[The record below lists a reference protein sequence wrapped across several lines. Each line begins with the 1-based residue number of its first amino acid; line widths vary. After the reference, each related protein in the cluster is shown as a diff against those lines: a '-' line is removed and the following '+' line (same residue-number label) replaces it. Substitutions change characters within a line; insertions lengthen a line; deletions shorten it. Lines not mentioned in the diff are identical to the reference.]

1 MTDTIAY
8 IQQSLK
14 DLYPKNEI
22 LSFTRLIMEE
32 ICGIP
37 PHHLL
42 FGKGKE
48 LSDTEKLEIKEIIEQ
63 LKKYKPLQYILGKT
77 DFYGRTFRVGP
88 SVLIPRP
95 ETEELI
101 EQILNDLKAGNDLKS
116 EGDQKGEGSRPLT
129 ILDIGTGSGCI
140 AVTLAKEWPEA
151 DVIAT
156 DVSQEAL
163 ETARENA
170 RRLHAPVTFVR
181 TDILSL
187 EKAEAD
193 IPFSFDLIVSN
204 PPYVTEREK
213 AEMEPN
219 VLEYEPSLALFVS
232 NDDPLLFYR
241 AIARFGKKK
250 LKKGGRLYFE
260 INASY
265 GPETVG
271 LLEEEGYRQVRLL
284 RDLSDHD
291 RMIKANL

>member
-22 LSFTRLIMEE
+22 LSFTRQIMEE

-63 LKKYKPLQYILGKT
+63 LKKYKPLQYILGKA
-77 DFYGRTFRVGP
+77 DFYGRTFRVDP

-101 EQILNDLKAGNDLKS
+101 EQILNDLKS
-116 EGDQKGEGSRPLT
+116 ETDRPLT
-129 ILDIGTGSGCI
+129 LLDIGTGSGCI
-140 AVTLAKEWPEA
+140 AVTLAKEWTKA

-156 DVSQEAL
+156 DLSAEAL

-170 RRLHAPVTFVR
+170 RRLHAPVTFIR
-181 TDILSL
+181 TDMLSP

-213 AEMEPN
+213 ADMEPN
-219 VLEYEPSLALFVS
+219 VLDYEPSLALFVS

-265 GPETVG
+265 GPDTVR
-271 LLEEEGYRQVRLL
+271 LLEEEGYREVRLL
-284 RDLSDHD
+284 RDLSDKN

>member
-77 DFYGRTFRVGP
+77 DFYGRTFRVDP

-101 EQILNDLKAGNDLKS
+101 EQILTDLKS
-116 EGDQKGEGSRPLT
+116 ETDRPLT

-140 AVTLAKEWPEA
+140 AITLAKEWMKA

-156 DVSQEAL
+156 DVSPKAL

-170 RRLHAPVTFVR
+170 RLLHAPVTFVR
-181 TDILSL
+181 TDILSP

-193 IPFSFDLIVSN
+193 IPFSFDVIVSN

-219 VLEYEPSLALFVS
+219 VLDYEPSLALFVS
-232 NDDPLLFYR
+232 NEDPLLFYR

-250 LKKGGRLYFE
+250 LKKGGRLYLE

-265 GPETVG
+265 GPATVR
-271 LLEEEGYRQVRLL
+271 LLEEAGYQKVKLL

>member
-1 MTDTIAY
+1 MTDTITY
-8 IQQSLK
+8 IQHALK

-32 ICGIP
+32 VCGIP

-48 LSDTEKLEIKEIIEQ
+48 LSDTEKLEIKEIVEQ
-63 LKKYKPLQYILGKT
+63 LKKYKPFQYILGKT
-77 DFYGRTFRVGP
+77 NFYGRTFRVNP

-95 ETEELI
+95 ETEELV
-101 EQILNDLKAGNDLKS
+101 EQILGDPENGPDRDLMV
-116 EGDQKGEGSRPLT
+116 
-129 ILDIGTGSGCI
+129 LDIGTGSGCI
-140 AVTLAKEWPEA
+140 AVTLAKERPKA

-156 DVSQEAL
+156 DISGAAL

-170 RRLHAPVTFVR
+170 RLLHAPVTFIHS
-181 TDILSL
+181 DIRLI

-193 IPFSFDLIVSN
+193 IPFFFDLIVSN
-204 PPYVTEREK
+204 PPYVTEQQK
-213 AEMEPN
+213 ADMEPN

-241 AIARFGKKK
+241 SIARFGKKK

-260 INASY
+260 INAFY
-265 GPETVG
+265 GPDTVR
-271 LLEEEGYRQVRLL
+271 LLKEEGYQQIELL
-284 RDLSDHD
+284 RDLSDKD
-291 RMIKANL
+291 RMIKAHL

>member
-22 LSFTRLIMEE
+22 LSFTRHIMEE
-32 ICGIP
+32 IGGIP

-48 LSDTEKLEIKEIIEQ
+48 LSDTEKLEIKEIVEQ

-77 DFYGRTFRVGP
+77 DFYGRTFRVDP

-95 ETEELI
+95 ETEELV
-101 EQILNDLKAGNDLKS
+101 EQILADLKS
-116 EGDQKGEGSRPLT
+116 EPDRPLT

-140 AVTLAKEWPEA
+140 AVTLAKEWKQA

-156 DVSQEAL
+156 DVSPEAL

-187 EKAEAD
+187 EEAEAA

-213 AEMEPN
+213 AAMEPN
-219 VLEYEPSLALFVS
+219 VLDYEPSLALFVS

-265 GPETVG
+265 GPETVS
-271 LLEEEGYRQVRLL
+271 LLEEEGYREVGLF
-284 RDLSDHD
+284 RDLSDKN
-291 RMIKANL
+291 RMIKAKL

>member
-77 DFYGRTFRVGP
+77 DFYGRTFRVDP

-101 EQILNDLKAGNDLKS
+101 EQILTDLKRETD
-116 EGDQKGEGSRPLT
+116 RPLT

-140 AVTLAKEWPEA
+140 AITLAKEWMKA

-156 DVSQEAL
+156 DVSPKAL

-170 RRLHAPVTFVR
+170 RLLHAPVTFVR
-181 TDILSL
+181 TDILSP

-193 IPFSFDLIVSN
+193 IPFSFDVIVSN

-219 VLEYEPSLALFVS
+219 VLDYEPSLALFVS
-232 NDDPLLFYR
+232 NEDPLLFYR

-250 LKKGGRLYFE
+250 LKKGGRLYLE

-265 GPETVG
+265 GPATVR
-271 LLEEEGYRQVRLL
+271 LLEEAGYQKVKLL